1 MYQPHI
7 RADLIS
13 RLYRQAKAQGIP
25 MTRLVSELLEG
36 ALETLERG
44 DEQVSEPPAPEYQST
59 FSPHPKG
66 GEQ

>member
-36 ALETLERG
+36 ALANLERG
-44 DEQVSEPPAPEYQST
+44 DAQVSEPPAAEYQPTPNPPERSA
-59 FSPHPKG
+59 P
-66 GEQ
+66 